1 MPSRRLRDAGS
12 TVAWT
17 IFVAAASVTVAAG
30 LRVLLGLV
38 LPTDLS
44 FTAMLPA
51 VVVAALAGGLG
62 AGLIAAVLGGVVCQW
77 AFVEPYFLF
86 AVPTFRDAGNLVAY
100 AILCVLV
107 LFAAGVYERARRRAE
122 SNAAAAARLAS
133 IVTNST
139 DAIIGFD
146 RAGIVEDWNTG
157 AERLFGYG
165 AAEIVGRP
173 ADVLFAGDGE
183 PDGGGARKLLARDS
197 AQFMAFCLARD
208 GRRID
213 VAVTTGPVRLPDGT
227 WIGVAA
233 IVRDISRE
241 VASEQALRDANR
253 HNTLLLSE
261 IHQRM
266 RDTLQMVAGLIWTC
280 AREVENE
287 NARRRITTLE
297 QCVATISRIHDQLHR
312 SADFG
317 TVEIG
322 AALRQLVGD
331 LVGVAGRPADMEIV
345 GTTEVRM
352 RSDLAVPLIFATTE
366 LVTNAL
372 THAGSA
378 RPTVR
383 VRCGRDDGALVIR
396 VSDSGRGLPEG
407 FEIGRGR
414 GLGLRMAASALD
426 QLGGVLR
433 PLPGAAG
440 AAFEIR
446 VPLDPA
452 IERAQPRVPAAPS

>member
-1 MPSRRLRDAGS
+1 MPSRRLRNAGS
-12 TVAWT
+12 AVAWAV
-17 IFVAAASVTVAAG
+17 FVAAASVTVAAG

-38 LPTDLS
+38 LSTDLS

-62 AGLIAAVLGGVVCQW
+62 AGLLAAILGGVVSQW
-77 AFVEPYFLF
+77 AFVEPYFVL
-86 AVPTFRDAGNLVAY
+86 AVPSFRDAGNLIAY
-100 AILCVLV
+100 AILCILV
-107 LFAAGVYERARRRAE
+107 LWAAGLYERARRRAE

-157 AERLFGYG
+157 AERLFGY
-165 AAEIVGRP
+165 AAADIVGRP
-173 ADVLFAGDGE
+173 AGVLFGADGE
-183 PDGGGARKLLARDS
+183 PDAGGARRLLARDS
-197 AQFMAFCLARD
+197 AQFAAVCITRD

-213 VAVTTGPVRLPDGT
+213 VAVATGPVRLADGT

-253 HNTLLLSE
+253 HNILLLSE
-261 IHQRM
+261 IHQRT
-266 RDTLQMVAGLIWTC
+266 RDTLQTVAGLIWTC
-280 AREVENE
+280 AREVEDE
-287 NARRRITTLE
+287 SARRRITALE
-297 QCVATISRIHDQLHR
+297 QRVGAISRIHDQLHR

-317 TVEIG
+317 TIEIG
-322 AALRQLVGD
+322 ATLRQLVGD
-331 LVGVAGRPADMEIV
+331 LVGIAGRPADMEIV
-345 GTTEVRM
+345 GTTEVRL

-396 VSDSGRGLPEG
+396 VSDNGRGLPEG

-414 GLGLRMAASALD
+414 GLGLRMATSALD

-433 PLPGAAG
+433 ALPGTTG

-446 VPLDPA
+446 VPLTAEIDASPT
-452 IERAQPRVPAAPS
+452 APSAAAG